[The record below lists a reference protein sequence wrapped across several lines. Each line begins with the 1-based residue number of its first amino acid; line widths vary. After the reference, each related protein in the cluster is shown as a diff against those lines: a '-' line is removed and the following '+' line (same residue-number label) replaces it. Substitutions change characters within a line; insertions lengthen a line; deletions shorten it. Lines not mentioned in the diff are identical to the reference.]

1 MKKILFLCTGNSAR
15 SIISECLLNHMGGNK
30 FNAYSAGSKPTGK
43 VNTYAIQTLIKNNV
57 NYSYVS
63 SKSWDAFV
71 NNSFDCVVTVC
82 NNAANESCPIYP
94 GSPKKLHW
102 DLKDPAAFEGSK
114 EEILKEF
121 QKTFDLIKKYIEQDF
136 LHKL

>member
-43 VNTYAIQTLIKNNV
+43 VNPYAIQTLIKNNV

-102 DLKDPAAFEGSK
+102 DLKDPVAFEGSK